1 VGRRS
6 CYRKSFLPQRLL
18 PLIPTC
24 LVVDQVL
31 HTPDR
36 ITIVTSPR
44 QQSAP
49 CPTCAIVSRRVHSH
63 YQRTLRDLPS
73 QEQPVMLCVQARRFR
88 CLNPT
93 CARQTFAEPLAD
105 AARPFAQR
113 TERLSQLQC
122 HLGLALGGEA
132 GTRLAERLA
141 MPASADTLLRLVG
154 GADRRADRPPVP
166 RVLAVDD
173 WSWRRGRRYGT
184 ILVDLERNAVV
195 DLLPDRQADSL
206 AEWLRQHP
214 GIEVVARDR
223 AGAYADGIRQG
234 APNAV
239 QVCDRWHL
247 LRNLGDA
254 VQAVVGGHHA
264 DIRRLSR
271 PIAEETAPP
280 AASMPTATPDP
291 VTPTAAE
298 RRSQASYARR
308 QARYEEAARL
318 KAMGMPLKRVAAA
331 IGVERKTVRRWLRAG
346 GIPLWRQP
354 RHIGL
359 LGRYIDHLNRRWNE
373 GCRNAAQLWRELV
386 ALGFTGCPGTVRHWA
401 GQRRKAEPR
410 PNGVPATPAEAN
422 QPPTTRQIARLLM
435 SDDVLPVAEQGL
447 VSRLLT
453 QVPGL
458 ADCIAAAKRLNQVLR
473 RKSNE
478 SLDEVLNS
486 AAGTALK
493 EFVAGLRRD
502 LSAVQA
508 ALDLP
513 WTTSP
518 AEGQISRLKMLK
530 RTMYGRAGF
539 NLLRARVLHA
549 T

>member
-1 VGRRS
+1 MS
-6 CYRKSFLPQRLL
+6 KSLL
-18 PLIPTC
+18 PLIPAC
-24 LVVDQVL
+24 LVVDQIL
-31 HTPDR
+31 HTPDWV
-36 ITIVTSPR
+36 TIVTSPR

-49 CPTCAIVSRRVHSH
+49 CPTCAIISRRIHSR
-63 YQRTLRDLPS
+63 YQRTLRDLPW
-73 QEQPVMLCVQARRFR
+73 QGQPVTLCVQARRFR
-88 CLNPT
+88 CLNPA
-93 CARQTFAEPLAD
+93 CSRQTFAEPLID

-113 TERLSQLQC
+113 TERLGQLQS

-132 GTRLAERLA
+132 GMRLAERLA
-141 MPASADTLLRLVG
+141 MPTSADTLLRLVG
-154 GADRRADRPPVP
+154 RADRQAERPPVP

-173 WSWRRGRRYGT
+173 WSWRRARRYGT

-214 GIEVVARDR
+214 GIEVIARDR

-234 APNAV
+234 APDAV

-247 LRNLGDA
+247 LRNLGEA
-254 VQAVVGGHHA
+254 VQTVVARHQA
-264 DIRRLSR
+264 DIRRVNRQL
-271 PIAEETAPP
+271 ADETAAL
-280 AASMPTATPDP
+280 AASMPTAVPEP
-291 VTPTAAE
+291 VNPTAAK

-318 KAMGMPLKRVAAA
+318 KAIGMPLTCIAVAV
-331 IGVERKTVRRWLRAG
+331 GVARKTVRHWLRAG

-354 RHIGL
+354 RRTGL
-359 LGRYIDHLNRRWNE
+359 LGRYASHLNRRWNE

-410 PNGVPATPAEAN
+410 PNGMPAVTAETN
-422 QPPTTRQIARLLM
+422 QPPTPRQIARLLM
-435 SDDVLPVAEQGL
+435 SDDALPVAEQGL

-453 QVPGL
+453 LAPGL

-473 RKSNE
+473 RKSYE

-502 LSAVQA
+502 LGAVQA

-518 AEGQISRLKMLK
+518 AEGQINRLKTLK

-549 T
+549 A

>member
-1 VGRRS
+1 MS
-6 CYRKSFLPQRLL
+6 KSLL
-18 PLIPTC
+18 PLIPAC
-24 LVVDQVL
+24 LVVDQIL

-36 ITIVTSPR
+36 ITIVTSSR

-49 CPTCAIVSRRVHSH
+49 CPTCAIVSGRVHSR
-63 YQRTLRDLPS
+63 YQRMLRDLPC
-73 QEQPVMLCVQARRFR
+73 QGQPVMLCVQARRFR
-88 CLNPT
+88 CLNPA
-93 CARQTFAEPLAD
+93 CSRQTFAEPLAD
-105 AARPFAQR
+105 AAQPFAQR
-113 TERLSQLQC
+113 TERLGQLQC

-132 GTRLAERLA
+132 GMRLAERLA
-141 MPASADTLLRLVG
+141 MPTSADTLLRLVG
-154 GADRRADRPPVP
+154 RADRQADRSPVP

-173 WSWRRGRRYGT
+173 WSWRRGHRYGT

-254 VQAVVGGHHA
+254 VQAVVGRHHA
-264 DIRRLSR
+264 DIRRVSR
-271 PIAEETAPP
+271 HMAEETAAL
-280 AASMPTATPDP
+280 AASVPTAVPEP
-291 VTPTAAE
+291 VKPTAAE
-298 RRSQASYARR
+298 RRSQASHARR
-308 QARYEEAARL
+308 QVRYEEAARL
-318 KAMGMPLKRVAAA
+318 KAIGVPLKRIAAA
-331 IGVERKTVRRWLRAG
+331 VGVERKTVRRWLRAG
-346 GIPLWRQP
+346 SIPLWHQP
-354 RHIGL
+354 RRIGL
-359 LGRYIDHLNRRWNE
+359 LGRYADHLNRRWNE

-386 ALGFTGCPGTVRHWA
+386 ALGFTGRPGTVRHWA
-401 GQRRKAEPR
+401 GQRRKAEPQ
-410 PNGVPATPAEAN
+410 PNGVSAAPAETN
-422 QPPTTRQIARLLM
+422 PPPTPRQIARLLM
-435 SDDVLPVAEQGL
+435 SDDALPVAEQGL

-453 QVPGL
+453 QVPSL

-473 RKSNE
+473 RKSYE

-502 LSAVQA
+502 LNAVQA

-518 AEGQISRLKMLK
+518 AEGQIGRLKMLT

-549 T
+549 A

>member
-1 VGRRS
+1 LS
-6 CYRKSFLPQRLL
+6 KHLL

-24 LVVDQVL
+24 LVVEQIL
-31 HTPDR
+31 HNPDR
-36 ITIVTSPR
+36 ITILTSPR
-44 QQSAP
+44 QHAAP
-49 CPTCAIVSRRVHSH
+49 CPTCAIVSRRIHSH
-63 YQRTLRDLPS
+63 YQRTLHDLPW
-73 QEQPVMLCVQARRFR
+73 QGQPVTLCVQARRFR
-88 CLNPT
+88 CLNPA
-93 CARQTFAEPLAD
+93 CSRQTFAEPLAD
-105 AARPFAQR
+105 AARPFSQR
-113 TERLSQLQC
+113 TERLGQLQC

-141 MPASADTLLRLVG
+141 MPTSADTLLRLVSKTARQ
-154 GADRRADRPPVP
+154 ADQPPVP

-173 WSWRRGRRYGT
+173 WSWRRGHRYGT

-195 DLLPDRQADSL
+195 DLLADRQADSL

-254 VQAVVGGHHA
+254 VQAVVGRHHA
-264 DIRRLSR
+264 DIRRVNR
-271 PIAEETAPP
+271 YIAEETAAI
-280 AASMPTATPDP
+280 AADMPIAIPDR
-291 VTPTAAE
+291 VKPTAAE
-298 RRSQASYARR
+298 RRSQASHEQR

-318 KAMGMPLKRVAAA
+318 KAMGMPLKRIAAA
-331 IGVERKTVRRWLRAG
+331 VGVARKTVRRWLRAG

-354 RHIGL
+354 RRIGL
-359 LGRYIDHLNRRWNE
+359 LGRHAEHLNRRWNE

-386 ALGFTGCPGTVRHWA
+386 VLGFTGCPGTVRHWA

-410 PNGVPATPAEAN
+410 PDGVTAAPAEVN
-422 QPPTTRQIARLLM
+422 QPPTPRQIARLLM
-435 SDDVLPVAEQGL
+435 SDDALPVAEQGL

-458 ADCIAAAKRLNQVLR
+458 ADCIAAAKQLNQVLR

-502 LSAVQA
+502 LNAVQA

-549 T
+549 A